1 MRTTLCILLLACV
14 AGAEDLPV
22 ERLAGVSLQVAD
34 LEKTRQF
41 YTGIWGLEEAFDIK
55 DASGAVRSAFFK
67 INDEQYLEFSPASV
81 DGFRLDHFSLLTSDL
96 KGAAAALRQR
106 GVEPGT
112 VRASADGAP
121 YFAIRDPEQNEIR
134 FVHYAGG
141 SQEAGLRGKALGVRR
156 VSISLQHMG
165 IPADNHDAD
174 FAFYT
179 EKLGFHDLFLG
190 GPNPPEI
197 RWINLGIAG
206 TPPDIFELMILASQP
221 QQGRRHIAFEVSN
234 MQSALKE
241 LQARGIPAQAK
252 ANPGPPQNPRWIL
265 NLRDPNGLRVEVMG
279 ELVAK

>member
-1 MRTTLCILLLACV
+1 MRIPLCVLLLAGV
-14 AGAEDLPV
+14 AAAQDLSL
-22 ERLAGVSLQVAD
+22 ERLAGVSFQVAD
-34 LEKTRQF
+34 LEKTRHF

-55 DASGAVRSAFFK
+55 DANGAVRSAFFK
-67 INDEQYLEFSPASV
+67 VNDDQYLEFSPASV

-96 KGAAAALRQR
+96 KAAAAALGKR
-106 GVEPGT
+106 GIDTG
-112 VRASADGAP
+112 AASKSADGAA
-121 YFAIRDPEQNEIR
+121 YFAIHDPEQNEIR
-134 FVHYAGG
+134 LVQYTAG
-141 SQEAGLRGKALGVRR
+141 SQEANLRGKAMGARR
-156 VSISLQHMG
+156 VSTSLQHMG

-179 EKLGFHDLFLG
+179 QKLGFRDLFRG

-241 LQARGIPAQAK
+241 LQARGIPAQAR

-279 ELVAK
+279 EQVSK